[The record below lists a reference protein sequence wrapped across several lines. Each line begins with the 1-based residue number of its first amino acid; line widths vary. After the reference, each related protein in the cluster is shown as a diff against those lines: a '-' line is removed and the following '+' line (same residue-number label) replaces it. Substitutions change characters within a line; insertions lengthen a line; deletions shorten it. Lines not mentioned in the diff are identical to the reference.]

1 MSDAN
6 EIIERYYAALST
18 GDIDSLLAMYGE
30 DSEIV
35 RYDGVAVTAAEKREY
50 FGHHLVRNPNLSL
63 NQIVDVRRSDEV
75 LMWDALIDTDHGVV
89 QVFHVVILDDDG
101 KFHRH
106 IPGLRGY
113 WGG

>member
-6 EIIERYYAALST
+6 DTIERYYDALGR
-18 GDIDSLLAMYGE
+18 GDIDAVLQMYGE
-30 DSEIV
+30 GSEIV
-35 RYDGVAVTAAEKREY
+35 RYDGVAVTEAERRAY
-50 FGHHLVRNPNLSL
+50 FGHHLVRNPGLRL
-63 NQIVDVRRSDEV
+63 NQVVSVRQADDV
-75 LMWDALIDTDHGVV
+75 LIWDALIDTDHGTI

>member
-1 MSDAN
+1 MTPSKTIA
-6 EIIERYYAALST
+6 
-18 GDIDSLLAMYGE
+18 
-30 DSEIV
+30 
-35 RYDGVAVTAAEKREY
+35 
-50 FGHHLVRNPNLSL
+50 RNPGLSL
-63 NQIVDVRRSDEV
+63 NQIVLVRSADDV
-75 LMWDALIDTDHGVV
+75 LMWDALVDTDLGVI